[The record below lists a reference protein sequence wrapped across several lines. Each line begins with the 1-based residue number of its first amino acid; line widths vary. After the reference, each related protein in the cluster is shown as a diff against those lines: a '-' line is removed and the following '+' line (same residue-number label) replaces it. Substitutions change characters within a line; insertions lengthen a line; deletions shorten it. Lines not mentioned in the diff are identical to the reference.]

1 MRDIIQKV
9 GKNFYIDKEN
19 HHLTFNSE
27 KNTYYDKEN
36 KLGGNPIVFFRNQK
50 IHLLSVL
57 LNT

>member
-9 GKNFYIDKEN
+9 GKNFYIDKDN

-36 KLGGNPIVFFRNQK
+36 KLGGN
-50 IHLLSVL
+50 LLYF
-57 LNT
+57 

>member
-36 KLGGNPIVFFRNQK
+36 KLGGNPIVFLEIKKYIFCQYC
-50 IHLLSVL
+50 
-57 LNT
+57 